1 MVIVLIALLTLLLV
15 ALALVGYL
23 FVKTFSKDTT
33 SSRSGGTG
41 SVARA
46 GPTLHER
53 NLQRGAAGEAE
64 TFSLLQQLPVADYS
78 IFNTVVLAPD
88 HAADRGVEMDHVVL
102 SRFGIFV
109 VETKRWGGHVQGGEE
124 GDWVQSIGRQ
134 VHLKRNPFA
143 QNDRQVRRLRN
154 HLGVGP
160 SAIRGVVCFVGDTTL
175 GPEVPPNVVRS
186 TGLNTYITGFRTT
199 VLDEAGQARCLGMLE
214 ELAGPPN

>member
-1 MVIVLIALLTLLLV
+1 MVIVLIVLLILLLV
-15 ALALVGYL
+15 ALLLVGYL
-23 FVKTFSKDTT
+23 FARTFATESTT
-33 SSRSGGTG
+33 PSSPRSTRG
-41 SVARA
+41 S
-46 GPTLHER
+46 PTLHDL
-53 NLQRGAAGEAE
+53 NLQRGADGEAE
-64 TFSLLQQLPVADYS
+64 TAGLLRQLPATEYD

-109 VETKRWGGHVQGGEE
+109 VETKRWGGHVQGGLD

-134 VHLKRNPFA
+134 VHPKRNPYA

-175 GPEVPPNVVRS
+175 GLEVPANVVRS
-186 TGLNTYITGFRTT
+186 SGLNTYITGFRTT
-199 VLDEAGQARCLGMLE
+199 VLDDVGLARYRTMLR
-214 ELAGPPN
+214 ELAGPPD